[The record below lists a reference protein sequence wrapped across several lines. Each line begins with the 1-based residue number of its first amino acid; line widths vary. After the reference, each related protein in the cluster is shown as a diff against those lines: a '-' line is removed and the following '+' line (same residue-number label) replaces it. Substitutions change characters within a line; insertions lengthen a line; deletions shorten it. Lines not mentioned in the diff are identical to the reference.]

1 MLATFYQLYPD
12 FTSRVNSNYPGV
24 TAGFAILNYLL
35 IATLMVILAATGRY
49 IFFGQDLPFGS
60 ILSKQSILFPSLL
73 IVGAVVIFKNI
84 PQEYYANRRKII
96 PGAIVFSLFFLL
108 LFFVKP
114 LFNKNK
120 EFSAEDLVSDMNTYV
135 RLQVSPYL
143 IILIPAQKQK
153 SWLLPLKTG
162 FFRIRSVL

>member
-1 MLATFYQLYPD
+1 VASRFLIAEHGKWSALFYALLLLLPSVMLAAFYQLYPD
-12 FTSRVNSNYPGV
+12 FTSRVNPNYPRV

-84 PQEYYANRRKII
+84 PRSTMLTAER
-96 PGAIVFSLFFLL
+96 LFRVPLCFRSCFFCCFL
-108 LFFVKP
+108 
-114 LFNKNK
+114 
-120 EFSAEDLVSDMNTYV
+120 
-135 RLQVSPYL
+135 
-143 IILIPAQKQK
+143 
-153 SWLLPLKTG
+153 
-162 FFRIRSVL
+162 